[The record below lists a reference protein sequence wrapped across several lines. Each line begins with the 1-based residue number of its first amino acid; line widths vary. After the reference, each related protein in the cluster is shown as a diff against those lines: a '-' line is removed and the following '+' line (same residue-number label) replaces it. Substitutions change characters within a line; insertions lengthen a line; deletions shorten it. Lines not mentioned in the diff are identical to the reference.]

1 MKDNMRP
8 QEWYESESGWNC
20 EAEDLAK
27 MHLRCRPVVKRKPRK
42 ILFCK

>member
-1 MKDNMRP
+1 MKGNMHP
-8 QEWYESESGWNC
+8 ESWYESECCWNC